1 MSIDPRL
8 IDIGTT
14 ADEREPVAVYEDQVT
29 VIVDNLMAA
38 YWRDPRST
46 DTMLRRDGHVRTA
59 DRLVEV
65 FGPHWWEQ
73 LQTKKEG

>member
-1 MSIDPRL
+1 
-8 IDIGTT
+8 
-14 ADEREPVAVYEDQVT
+14 
-29 VIVDNLMAA
+29 
-38 YWRDPRST
+38 
-46 DTMLRRDGHVRTA
+46 MLRRDGHVRTA